1 MRVHTNYSRNSY
13 HQYTVEE
20 LNKMGLVNRIKLTN
34 WRLEVITLST
44 ILVFCFLFKI
54 GDLYNQR
61 KVKAYLNGLSDL
73 FTNNFYQ
80 FGVAPD
86 KLYVKDSAESYSSYA
101 TGRVNIAKVN
111 LEFRLKPRHNLFV
124 LVLETIMSF
133 FTSNV
138 QAPSDRVDII
148 ITPSSDAEYDNFISA
163 IVSKIGMNEFRK
175 FNYFLS
181 LTKTSDSASLPQ
193 SFVFMSESS
202 EIQDKLLSPEIKD
215 ALTMESAS
223 WLKYVAFT
231 DQSVERPSTL
241 LEYSPRRRI
250 IIATDVASSSVQ
262 IKQISDVLSGVFNL
276 VDKLAAK
283 EITFKSETLRKV
295 VKTRENEL
303 AKWKRIED
311 EIKQEKLAEEKAKLK
326 REERLRNREL
336 SDAEQLKLEKKAAEK
351 RQRKA
356 AKKQKVRM

>member
-1 MRVHTNYSRNSY
+1 
-13 HQYTVEE
+13 
-20 LNKMGLVNRIKLTN
+20 MGLVNRIKISD
-34 WRLEVITLST
+34 WRLELITLST
-44 ILVFCFLFKI
+44 ILVFCVLFKI

-61 KVKAYLNGLSDL
+61 KVKAYLSGVSEV
-73 FTNNFYQ
+73 FTNNFFQ

-86 KLYVKDSAESYSSYA
+86 KLYVKDSAENYSSYA
-101 TGRVNIAKVN
+101 SGRVNIAKVN

-124 LVLETIMSF
+124 LLLETVMSF

-138 QAPSDRVDII
+138 QAPTDRVDII
-148 ITPSSDAEYDNFISA
+148 ITPSSDADYDNFISA

-181 LTKTSDSASLPQ
+181 LTKTTDSDLLPQ

-202 EIQDKLLSPEIKD
+202 EFQEKLLSPEIKD
-215 ALTMESAS
+215 ALTLESAS

-231 DQSVERPSTL
+231 DQSIERPASL
-241 LEYSPRRRI
+241 REYSPLRRI
-250 IIATDVASSSVQ
+250 IIATDVATSSAQ
-262 IKQISDVLSGVFNL
+262 TKQISEVLSGVFNL
-276 VDKLAAK
+276 VDKLVAK

-295 VKTRENEL
+295 VRTRENEL

-326 REERLRNREL
+326 REERLRNRDL
-336 SDAEQLKLEKKAAEK
+336 SEAEQIKLEKKAAEK

-356 AKKQKVRM
+356 AKKQRVRM